1 MEYLKVNEGPKE
13 ILSYD
18 RCPSNIMKFMISFT
32 APNDHY
38 SLGNRSH
45 VYQKQGQHDKA
56 LADAEESIN
65 LRKDWAKGYFRKGL
79 SLHGMG
85 RNEEAFKTF
94 YECLTIEMICENI
107 DATKNT
113 YPSLMECAKELYC
126 VIEQTIQGKMYQK
139 SASLKPQSV
148 GENMRVNFPDRDG
161 ETSSSPRLF
170 TIGSANPSDK
180 SGRRARKGVVAN
192 GCPLF
197 SQMENNTNYELD
209 SDDDTTLEDVS
220 EDNYTIRTL
229 SNDVT
234 EFIPDTI
241 SGLVD
246 YTQTIVDNSDKL
258 EQVPKPK
265 EEWYVRGF
273 LSYRSQY
280 RPIDPKA
287 VDASDFEC
295 PLCMR
300 LLWQPITTPCGHTFC
315 RVCLDRTL
323 DHNSVCPMCKSPE
336 VKKVYLIERREFVPN
351 EFIESSMRR
360 LLPAEYQERKI
371 LQQVEISEF
380 GGGMENANI
389 IPIFVCTV
397 SLPGI
402 PCPLH
407 VFEPRYRLMVRRAME
422 SGTREF
428 GMSCKI
434 DENP

>member
-1 MEYLKVNEGPKE
+1 
-13 ILSYD
+13 
-18 RCPSNIMKFMISFT
+18 
-32 APNDHY
+32 
-38 SLGNRSH
+38 
-45 VYQKQGQHDKA
+45 
-56 LADAEESIN
+56 
-65 LRKDWAKGYFRKGL
+65 
-79 SLHGMG
+79 MG
-85 RNEEAFKTF
+85 RIDEAFKTF

-126 VIEQTIQGKMYQK
+126 VIEQTIQVKMNQK

-161 ETSSSPRLF
+161 ETSSSSPRLF

-180 SGRRARKGVVAN
+180 KPRNRKAVVAN

-234 EFIPDTI
+234 EFIPDMI

-280 RPIDPKA
+280 RPIDPNA

-434 DENP
+434 DENL

>member
-1 MEYLKVNEGPKE
+1 MV
-13 ILSYD
+13 SD
-18 RCPSNIMKFMISFT
+18 RTSV
-32 APNDHY
+32 
-38 SLGNRSH
+38 G
-45 VYQKQGQHDKA
+45 
-56 LADAEESIN
+56 
-65 LRKDWAKGYFRKGL
+65 
-79 SLHGMG
+79 
-85 RNEEAFKTF
+85 
-94 YECLTIEMICENI
+94 LTI
-107 DATKNT
+107 
-113 YPSLMECAKELYC
+113 
-126 VIEQTIQGKMYQK
+126 
-139 SASLKPQSV
+139 
-148 GENMRVNFPDRDG
+148 RVNI
-161 ETSSSPRLF
+161 S
-170 TIGSANPSDK
+170 I
-180 SGRRARKGVVAN
+180 RAT
-192 GCPLF
+192 LI

-234 EFIPDTI
+234 EFIPDMI

>member
-1 MEYLKVNEGPKE
+1 MEKF
-13 ILSYD
+13 LSYD
-18 RCPSNIMKFMISFT
+18 TYCSYIMKFLLPFT

-45 VYQKQGQHDKA
+45 VYQKQGRHDKA
-56 LADAEESIN
+56 LEDAEKSIS

-79 SLHGMG
+79 SLNGMG

-126 VIEQTIQGKMYQK
+126 VIEQTIQLKMNQK
-139 SASLKPQSV
+139 SATLKPQSV

-161 ETSSSPRLF
+161 ESSSSSPRLF

-180 SGRRARKGVVAN
+180 KPRNRKAVVAN

-229 SNDVT
+229 SNEVT

-360 LLPAEYQERKI
+360 LLPAEYQERKH

-380 GGGMENANI
+380 GGGMENANV